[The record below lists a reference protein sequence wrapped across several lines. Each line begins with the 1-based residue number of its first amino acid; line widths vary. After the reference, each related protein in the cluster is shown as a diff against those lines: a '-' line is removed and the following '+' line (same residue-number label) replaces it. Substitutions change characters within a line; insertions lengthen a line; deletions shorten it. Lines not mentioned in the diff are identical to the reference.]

1 MKTIE
6 IKIETAENGEPLLDP
21 IQLWAAACTALD
33 LDDQSIGFGY
43 DSYAFIARDKETGK
57 FIAETIV
64 GQ

>member
-6 IKIETAENGEPLLDP
+6 IKIETDENGEPILDP
-21 IQLWAAACTALD
+21 VALWTVACEAMGLEDGST
-33 LDDQSIGFGY
+33 GFGY

-57 FIAETIV
+57 LVAQTFI